1 MLKCC
6 VLQVFLLD
14 PLSTAGVEMVEYIK
28 LFLDH
33 MVPAR
38 LGIVVLPKADDE
50 AAVAVCQGFS
60 FLSVK
65 VSPREGLRWLIKVS
79 ISSHTYCV
87 ILLF

>member
-1 MLKCC
+1 
-6 VLQVFLLD
+6 
-14 PLSTAGVEMVEYIK
+14 MVEYIK

-38 LGIVVLPKADDE
+38 LGLVVLPQADDE

-65 VSPREGLRWLIKVS
+65 VSPKEGLRWLIKVN
-79 ISSHTYCV
+79 ISSHVYIF
-87 ILLF
+87 ILVF